1 MGVGDLMGH
10 RPGEMLA
17 SRFLHPLWL
26 SLTLT
31 VCLVAAG
38 CGDTGDGS
46 VAPVA
51 EGSSTTLSS
60 APSTTSQTEVAD
72 DASDGSGPPST
83 TPTASDN
90 DSDSSQATPTSAP
103 SAERLADGTVV
114 SAGGYEAK
122 TPAIARGM
130 LLEPEWTDEQQEA
143 ADVIHQYLDAMVETI
158 TDKKPDTEIPT
169 AMTDLERPDLNS
181 AGLVQLD
188 TQNLV
193 RGATNLNQYMAEPA
207 DSATAYWVFDLTPVA
222 GDRLQVAMCEFNQF
236 DVRDMTTDE
245 LLDEGASSSF
255 WDGQMAPTDGGWR
268 IVGLLHQGS
277 KKGRTGCAEI

>member
-1 MGVGDLMGH
+1 MGVGDLMGY
-10 RPGEMLA
+10 RRGETLA

-46 VAPVA
+46 VTPVA

-72 DASDGSGPPST
+72 DTSDGSGPSST
-83 TPTASDN
+83 TATASDD

-143 ADVIHQYLDAMVETI
+143 ADVIHQYLDAMIEAI

-169 AMTDLERPDLNS
+169 SMTDLERPDLNS
-181 AGLVQLD
+181 GGVQQLQ
-188 TQNLV
+188 TQNYV
-193 RGATNLNQYMAEPA
+193 RRDGTRRVLGRGQKAQNPRSGSTSCPRSDGRM
-207 DSATAYWVFDLTPVA
+207 
-222 GDRLQVAMCEFNQF
+222 QVAMCEYN
-236 DVRDMTTDE
+236 DYVARDLSTDE
-245 LLDEGASSSF
+245 VLDQSVSSSF
-255 WDGQMAPTDGGWR
+255 WDSQVAPTDSGWR
-268 IVGLLHQGS
+268 IVAFIKANGED
-277 KKGRTGCAEI
+277 GRAGCARQ